1 MKSGAL
7 AMLLSV
13 LITAGC
19 SGIPRF
25 PESPAIASALPLPPL
40 AALGGGTWPQT
51 DWWRRYQDPTL
62 DQLIEAGLAKAPN
75 LQAAH
80 ARFDQA
86 RESVRLAGSATGAHV
101 SLAGELDRQRLSD
114 NGVFPPQLLGF
125 HWYNQASL
133 GLQVNYTFDWWGK
146 QRAAIAAALDQAHAA
161 AADRSAAELLLAS
174 SIADTYFGWQA
185 DEQRLALAREN
196 LALADRA
203 AKIAAER
210 VQADLES
217 ADSVHH
223 ADTSVAVAREQVAIL
238 EGSARLRSVSLA
250 ALCGRSEADLPG
262 LEAKPLPAVIG
273 AVPDNV
279 RLDLISRRADITAS
293 RWRIEAM
300 QQNVRSARAQF
311 FPDISINALAGV
323 SSIDVGKLLEY
334 GSRVPQA
341 GVALHLPI
349 FDNGTLDAQYHG
361 TIAQWHSAIASYDQT
376 LVDAARDVSTLLA
389 TRQQLMAQ
397 REQRLI
403 EAQIA
408 AKLHSSAAAQVR
420 QGLVDGRIEL
430 SAAEVLLEQRD
441 ALMQIDAQ
449 LLSADIGLQRALGG
463 GYDAAQEI
471 ANSPSSK
478 NQSTP

>member
-1 MKSGAL
+1 MKRGPMAL
-7 AMLLSV
+7 LFSA
-13 LITAGC
+13 LIVAGC
-19 SGIPRF
+19 AGIPR
-25 PESPAIASALPLPPL
+25 SPQAPALASALPLPPL
-40 AALGGGTWPQT
+40 AAENGGTWPQQ

-75 LQAAH
+75 LEAAH

-86 RESVRLAGSATGAHV
+86 RESVRLAGAATGAQV
-101 SLAGELDRQRLSD
+101 SLAGDLDRQRLSD
-114 NGVFPPQLLGF
+114 NGLFPPQLLGF
-125 HWYNQASL
+125 HWYNQANL

-161 AADRSAAELLLAS
+161 AADRSAAELLLTS
-174 SIADTYFGWQA
+174 SIADTYFGWQT
-185 DEQRLALAREN
+185 DQQRLRLAREN
-196 LALADRA
+196 LAVADRSR
-203 AKIAAER
+203 KIAAER

-217 ADSVHH
+217 ADSLHH
-223 ADTSVAVAREQVAIL
+223 ADSATALAREQIAIL
-238 EGSARLRSVSLA
+238 EGSARLRIVALA
-250 ALCGRSEADLPG
+250 ALCGRSEAELPA
-262 LEAKPLPAVIG
+262 LEAKSLPAVIA

-341 GVALHLPI
+341 GISLHLPI

-361 TIAQWHSAIASYDQT
+361 TIAQWHAAIASYDQT
-376 LVDAARDVSTLLA
+376 LVDAARDVSTQLA
-389 TRQQLMAQ
+389 TRQQLIAQ

-403 EAQIA
+403 EAQA
-408 AKLHSSAAAQVR
+408 ASKLHASAAAQVR

-430 SAAEVLLEQRD
+430 SAAEVLLDQRD
-441 ALMQIDAQ
+441 VLMQIDAQ

-463 GYDAAQEI
+463 GYDAAQDMP
-471 ANSPSSK
+471 NPSSSK
-478 NQSTP
+478 N